1 MVAVVVW
8 YASIHDVDDAGG
20 VQQNEEESVDV
31 VADAGA
37 ATVRDYGFQHE
48 RDGDSTLAL
57 VLTDVCGVL
66 GDGAFEI

>member
-8 YASIHDVDDAGG
+8 YASTHDVDDAGG

-37 ATVRDYGFQHE
+37 ATVHDYGFQHE
-48 RDGDSTLAL
+48 RDAANSEEYLCIQTLQMHQ
-57 VLTDVCGVL
+57 G
-66 GDGAFEI
+66 